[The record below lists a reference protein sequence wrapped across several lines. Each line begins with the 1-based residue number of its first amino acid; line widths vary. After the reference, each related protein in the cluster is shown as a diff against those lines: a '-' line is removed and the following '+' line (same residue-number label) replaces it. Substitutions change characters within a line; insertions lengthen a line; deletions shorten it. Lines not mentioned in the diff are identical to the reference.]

1 MPKESVEKIQNLIQD
16 ILERMG
22 CSGSVDFIEYPEN
35 LFFNIHTKDSG
46 ILIGESGERL
56 KALNHIVHKM
66 LERES
71 DAQIKDLRF
80 FIDIN
85 DYQKQKIEELK
96 DTARLSAQRVRY
108 FKKEIEMRPMSAY
121 ERRIIHSTLT
131 EYPDIV
137 TQSSGE
143 GENRR
148 VVIKPL

>member
-1 MPKESVEKIQNLIQD
+1 MPKESVEKIQNLIQN

-46 ILIGESGERL
+46 ILIGEAGERL
-56 KALNHIVHKM
+56 KAFNHVVHKII
-66 LERES
+66 ERES
-71 DAQIKDLRF
+71 APEIKDLRF
-80 FIDIN
+80 LIDIN

-96 DTARLSAQRVRY
+96 DLARLSAQRVRY
-108 FKKEIEMRPMSAY
+108 FKKEVEMRPMSAY

-143 GENRR
+143 GLERR